1 MLVFS
6 HADRVSR
13 SLFDF
18 FRSKRVI
25 SDVSFTIFSY
35 FSFPFLFVLT
45 FLCFCFS
52 TGSFCCFTGL
62 CLFVWPLQSFRH
74 PEPEV
79 APTCWRFRA
88 KDDVTSTW
96 PSYVRSVHSI
106 AQRQVS
112 LVTSDYVLVWGNMN
126 EVSCWFLCFKCS
138 TNVFF
143 ALYG

>member
-1 MLVFS
+1 M
-6 HADRVSR
+6 
-13 SLFDF
+13 
-18 FRSKRVI
+18 
-25 SDVSFTIFSY
+25 
-35 FSFPFLFVLT
+35 
-45 FLCFCFS
+45 
-52 TGSFCCFTGL
+52 
-62 CLFVWPLQSFRH
+62 QSFRH

-143 ALYG
+143 ALYGQDGFYVGELQDGRKVKTWWNSTGRSFSAFLGRTIRRISGPASTRPTNWCRIRRNTNNRYIIRH